1 MNYLEFIRLALDFS
15 VEVLQSETTISNLKI
30 AITEAEKE
38 AEIETQQL
46 SKLSGIVNDLLDSAT
61 DGESTEILVSLRD
74 HMKAA
79 CQNEARR
86 AQGTLDANLQSFIA
100 RSNSEIERERAANVQ
115 RMEKVLTSCDFP
127 DTEKRFEISMNA
139 AGGYAG
145 TQYSVGGNLL
155 HAEMQL
161 SIPSGNIFN
170 EAIRV
175 DAILPDLQIN
185 LPDSGGFLKRS
196 NKIVP
201 HKLSKEYVT
210 AISNNDN
217 GILISLRNAPREGQP
232 GYDILF
238 RNEDIQVVRISKQ
251 QEFSEPYTVEANDR
265 KQLFQLFKPLYRAA
279 EAISWSRERITSL
292 RLNSEPLATYKDPTQ
307 FVLWI
312 LAEMTPVVQSISR
325 NTLAPNELVLK
336 RVLSDDKR
344 EEVFLSKSELAEKLT
359 PLTAEYQQ
367 WFAPLGLDRENQN
380 MDNLPTPVKSNIIVP
395 KKREIARTVPI
406 MDVPD
411 IPEPETSGPRTS
423 KVDVRKETTSMER
436 EPLAAN
442 ESAKSGEGMK
452 VVVESEKSV
461 NLELPEEQTSE
472 LDLTELDEDASAP
485 AATRFKSEAPTTRVR
500 TGILARPSGATGTGS
515 IPPVRPSTFPVR
527 RRSASAPPPPPPRPS
542 SAGPSIRPSVLPDG
556 STPSKAPAP
565 PKRDSLSPLSRDAL
579 EKRQGDKADNND

>member
-1 MNYLEFIRLALDFS
+1 MNYLEFLRLALDFS

-30 AITEAEKE
+30 AISEAERK
-38 AEIETQQL
+38 AEIETRQL
-46 SKLSGIVNDLLDSAT
+46 GELSAKVNGLLESAT
-61 DGESTEILVSLRD
+61 DGDSTEILVSLRD

-115 RMEKVLTSCDFP
+115 RMEKVLKSCDFP

-139 AGGYAG
+139 AGTYVG
-145 TQYSVGGNLL
+145 TLYSVGGNLL

-161 SIPSGNIFN
+161 SIPSGNIFS

-217 GILISLRNAPREGQP
+217 GVLISLRSAPREGQP
-232 GYDILF
+232 GYDIQF

-265 KQLFQLFKPLYRAA
+265 KPLFQLFKPLYKAA

-292 RLNSEPLATYKDPTQ
+292 RLNSEPLATYKDPVQ
-307 FVLWI
+307 LVLWI
-312 LAEMTPVVQSISR
+312 LEEMTPVVQSVSR

-359 PLTAEYQQ
+359 PLTAEYQR

-380 MDNLPTPVKSNIIVP
+380 MENLPTPIKSNIIVP

-411 IPEPETSGPRTS
+411 IPEPETSEPRTS
-423 KVDVRKETTSMER
+423 EVGIPKDRKSVDIKPSTVTEA
-436 EPLAAN
+436 P
-442 ESAKSGEGMK
+442 ESIEEQT
-452 VVVESEKSV
+452 VIIESEKSV
-461 NLELPEEQTSE
+461 NLELPDEQTSE
-472 LDLTELDEDASAP
+472 LDLTELDDDAPAP
-485 AATRFKSEAPTTRVR
+485 AARSTKSEAPTGRVR
-500 TGILARPSGATGTGS
+500 TGILARPSGAPGRGS
-515 IPPVRPSTFPVR
+515 IPPVRPSTLPSGR
-527 RRSASAPPPPPPRPS
+527 LSATPPPPPPRPS

-565 PKRDSLSPLSRDAL
+565 PKRDSLSPLSREAL
-579 EKRQGDKADNND
+579 EKRQGNDTNSNE